1 MDIFKAVFW
10 RDIKIKDGREYW
22 IGVVQNRKIICL
34 EKIKLLTI
42 KENEKKREKEY
53 I

>member
-34 EKIKLLTI
+34 EKIKLLT
-42 KENEKKREKEY
+42 KETKKKKEKKY